1 MNWENKFA
9 HRTALM
15 KRSTVRE
22 ILKQAARP
30 GMISFAGGLP
40 APELFPIKE
49 TAEAAQRVLEKYAGK
64 ALQYGET
71 EGVTELRDYIA
82 RQFSRGGLKVQRD
95 NVLITTGGQQA
106 LDLIG
111 RALIDEGDIALV
123 ENPTYLA
130 LLLSWRPLGTQFIP
144 LASDQNGLVIEEV
157 EQNLARKP
165 KLLYLVPNF
174 QNPQGTTLSLE
185 RRQRLIKAIQKSETL
200 LIEDDPYGQL
210 RYEGDFPPSLLELG
224 GSADDGK
231 VVNVGTFSKVLAP
244 GFRVGWVIAPRELLD
259 KLVLSKQAMDLHTST
274 FNQFLIWE
282 LIESGVLEKQL
293 PILRKNYRERR
304 DLMLQEI
311 EEHFPEGVHWTKPEG
326 GMFLLVT
333 LPAGCSARELAMK
346 AMERNVLFVPGDDF
360 HLTGG
365 ENTFRLNFSNA
376 TPDKIREGV
385 RRLATLLADQLQK
398 NPPEKIPAGALA

>member
-1 MNWENKFA
+1 VCSSDLFA
-9 HRTALM
+9 HRTGLM

-22 ILKQAARP
+22 ILKHAARP

-40 APELFPIKE
+40 APEHFPIKE
-49 TAEAAQRVLEKYAGK
+49 TAEASHRVLQKYGSK

-71 EGVTELRDYIA
+71 EGVTELRDYIV
-82 RQFSRGGLKVQRD
+82 RQFSRGGAKVERE

-106 LDLIG
+106 LDVIG
-111 RALIDEGDIALV
+111 RTLIDEGDAVLV

-130 LLLSWRPLGTQFIP
+130 LLLSWRPFGANFIP
-144 LASDQNGLVIEEV
+144 MASDQDGLRVAEV
-157 EQNLARKP
+157 EQKLSQKP

-174 QNPQGTTLSLE
+174 QNPQGTTLSVE
-185 RRQRLIKAIQKSETL
+185 RRQTLIRAIQKSETL

-210 RYEGDFPPSLLELG
+210 RYEGDFPPSLLELN
-224 GSADDGK
+224 GSINGN

-244 GFRVGWVIAPRELLD
+244 GFRVGWVIAARELLD
-259 KLVLSKQAMDLHTST
+259 KLVLAKQAMDLHTST

-282 LIESGVLEKQL
+282 LIDSGVLDQQL
-293 PILRKNYRERR
+293 PVLRKNYRERR

-311 EEHFPEGVHWTKPEG
+311 EEHFPEGLRWTRPQG

-333 LPAGCSARELAMK
+333 LPSGCSARQLAMK
-346 AMERNVLFVPGDDF
+346 ALERNVLFVPGDDF

-376 TPDKIREGV
+376 SPEKIREGI
-385 RRLATLLADQLQK
+385 RRLADLLCEQLQK
-398 NPPEKIPAGALA
+398 HPPEKAPAGVAV